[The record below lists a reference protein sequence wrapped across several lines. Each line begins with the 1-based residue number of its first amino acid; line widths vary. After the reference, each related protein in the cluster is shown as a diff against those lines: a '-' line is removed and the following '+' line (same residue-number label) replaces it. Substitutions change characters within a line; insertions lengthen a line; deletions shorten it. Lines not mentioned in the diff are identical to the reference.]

1 MYDFEFLNKYISEID
16 DPHNQNK
23 KHVIYRLEDDVIEA
37 EERLENKFPNELREF
52 YLRVG
57 YGFICNLDKTHRD
70 RVMDPH
76 SVADFL
82 LDVDDFIDPSIR
94 ELYPENM
101 LVFFEV
107 GEGSYLTLDLDQEE
121 ENGICPV
128 YYFEKKIAVSLEEFL
143 KKMDEE
149 LDYYIHA

>member
-1 MYDFEFLNKYISEID
+1 MSEID

-82 LDVDDFIDPSIR
+82 LDVDDFIDP
-94 ELYPENM
+94 
-101 LVFFEV
+101 
-107 GEGSYLTLDLDQEE
+107 TLDLDQEE